1 MPQISVIIPVIVA
14 GLVVG
19 SLIKSKSG
27 TISNKRLVLASLAA
41 GLFNGLYMYVV
52 YSISPQPT
60 FTRGTFTGSATGTFT
75 VPTISWE
82 VLVVESVLSGFLLV
96 FAILGIAKLYARIR
110 KGQEVEEPQGPDL
123 EQEPKLAES

>member
-27 TISNKRLVLASLAA
+27 AISNKRLVSASLAA
-41 GLFNGLYMYVV
+41 GLLNGLYMYAV

-60 FTRGTFTGSATGTFT
+60 FARVNFAAPST
-75 VPTISWE
+75 SWV
-82 VLVVESVLSGFLLV
+82 VLVVGSVLSGFLIV
-96 FAILGIAKLYARIR
+96 FAILGIAKAYARIR
-110 KGQEVEEPQGPDL
+110 KGEETEEPSDL
-123 EQEPKLAES
+123 TSEQESKLTSS

>member
-27 TISNKRLVLASLAA
+27 AISNKRLVSASLVA
-41 GLFNGLYMYVV
+41 GLLNGLYMYVV

-60 FTRGTFTGSATGTFT
+60 LARGNFT
-75 VPTISWE
+75 VPSTSWV
-82 VLVVESVLSGFLLV
+82 VLVVGSILSGFLIV
-96 FAILGIAKLYARIR
+96 FAILGIAKAYARVR
-110 KGQEVEEPQGPDL
+110 KGEETEEPSDL
-123 EQEPKLAES
+123 TSEQESKLTSS

>member
-27 TISNKRLVLASLAA
+27 AISNKRSVLASLAA
-41 GLFNGLYMYVV
+41 GLFNGLYMYMV

-60 FTRGTFTGSATGTFT
+60 FARGNFT
-75 VPTISWE
+75 VPSTSWV
-82 VLVVESVLSGFLLV
+82 VLVVESILSGFLIV
-96 FAILGIAKLYARIR
+96 FAILGIAKVYARIR
-110 KGQEVEEPQGPDL
+110 KGEEAEEPPDL
-123 EQEPKLAES
+123 TSEQESKPTSG

>member
-27 TISNKRLVLASLAA
+27 AISNKRLVSASLVA
-41 GLFNGLYMYVV
+41 GLLNGLYMYVV

-60 FTRGTFTGSATGTFT
+60 FARGNFT
-75 VPTISWE
+75 VPSTSWV
-82 VLVVESVLSGFLLV
+82 VLVVGSILSGFLIV
-96 FAILGIAKLYARIR
+96 FAILGIAKAYARVR
-110 KGQEVEEPQGPDL
+110 KGEETEEPSDL
-123 EQEPKLAES
+123 TSEQESKLTSS

>member
-27 TISNKRLVLASLAA
+27 AISNKRLVSASLAA
-41 GLFNGLYMYVV
+41 GLLNGLYMYAV

-60 FTRGTFTGSATGTFT
+60 LARGNFT
-75 VPTISWE
+75 VPSTSWV
-82 VLVVESVLSGFLLV
+82 VLVVGSVLSGFLIV
-96 FAILGIAKLYARIR
+96 FAILGIAKAYARIR
-110 KGQEVEEPQGPDL
+110 KGEETEEPSDL
-123 EQEPKLAES
+123 TSEQESKLTSS

>member
-27 TISNKRLVLASLAA
+27 SISNKRLVLASLAA
-41 GLFNGLYMYVV
+41 GLLNGLYMYVV

-60 FTRGTFTGSATGTFT
+60 FARGNFT
-75 VPTISWE
+75 VPSTSWE
-82 VLVVESVLSGFLLV
+82 VLVVESILSGFLLV
-96 FAILGIAKLYARIR
+96 FAILGIAKLYVRIR
-110 KGQEVEEPQGPDL
+110 KGQEVEEPPGPDL
-123 EQEPKLAES
+123 EQESKLAES

>member
-27 TISNKRLVLASLAA
+27 AISNKRLVLASLAA
-41 GLFNGLYMYVV
+41 GLLNGLYMYVV

-60 FTRGTFTGSATGTFT
+60 FARGNFT
-75 VPTISWE
+75 VPSTSWE
-82 VLVVESVLSGFLLV
+82 VLVVESILSGFLIV
-96 FAILGIAKLYARIR
+96 FAILGIAKAYARIR
-110 KGQEVEEPQGPDL
+110 KGEETEEPSDPDL

>member
-1 MPQISVIIPVIVA
+1 MPQTSVIIPVIVA

-27 TISNKRLVLASLAA
+27 AISNKRLVLASLAA

-52 YSISPQPT
+52 YLISPQPT
-60 FTRGTFTGSATGTFT
+60 FTRGTFT
-75 VPTISWE
+75 VPSTSWE
-82 VLVVESVLSGFLLV
+82 VLVVESILSGFLIV
-96 FAILGIAKLYARIR
+96 FAILGIAKLYVKTR
-110 KGQEVEEPQGPDL
+110 KGQEAEEPQGPDL